1 MSKFTKP
8 NTEQSVTCGFYNND
22 PKYEKPRKYDAMQ
35 MSRIFDGVI
44 NDGIFKTIGE
54 CFVVR
59 ANSGNTVNVGPG
71 KAWFNHTWTENDAIL
86 PVDCGDSEQL
96 LDRIDALVI
105 DIDARPEVADNTI
118 TVVKG
123 TPSSYPNRPVLLNED
138 DHHQHALCYIYRK
151 AESTQITDAD
161 ITNVVG
167 TDETPYITGI
177 LETTSRDDWFA
188 QWRAELDQFVEE
200 EKAKATDEINTYVN
214 TNEAD
219 FTAWYSEMKQHMDD
233 VVAETDEWVASQ
245 KNTISDWFGNMQNTI
260 GEDSAINL
268 QIQVDRGDIERILVL
283 GLPDGVKN
291 ISEDGTTIVSTDSLN
306 RTLTKTFSNGF
317 ATCTTVLTD
326 TYGTEL
332 GRSVKNYSSDG
343 RVISTET
350 TILHQNVADISNI
363 LSSVSDITQETLDL
377 QNQYLE

>member
-105 DIDARPEVADNTI
+105 DVDARPEVADNTI

-123 TPSSYPNRPVLLNED
+123 TPSSHPNRPVLLNED

-151 AESTQITDAD
+151 AESNTIRDSD
-161 ITNVVG
+161 ITNVIG
-167 TDETPYITGI
+167 TSETPYITGI
-177 LETTSRDDWFA
+177 LEVTSRDDWFA
-188 QWRAELDQFVEE
+188 QWRAELDEFIEYEKNKALTDLNEFVSTNQTEFDTLYAE
-200 EKAKATDEINTYVN
+200 TKRHMNDVVTETDAWSESHKAT
-214 TNEAD
+214 
-219 FTAWYSEMKQHMDD
+219 ML
-233 VVAETDEWVASQ
+233 
-245 KNTISDWFGNMQNTI
+245 DWFANMQNQITQ
-260 GEDSAINL
+260 DAAMNL
-268 QIQVDRGDIERILVL
+268 QLQLDRNEIEKILL
-283 GLPDGVKN
+283 YGFTDGVKTFY
-291 ISEDGTTIVSTDSLN
+291 EDGLVVTRDSLG
-306 RTLTKTFSNGF
+306 RHLFKQFSNDSLK
-317 ATCTTVLTD
+317 CDIWLTD
-326 TYGTEL
+326 TNGTEL
-332 GRSVKNYSSDG
+332 GRITRTFSPDGNTISSDA
-343 RVISTET
+343 
-350 TILHQNVADISNI
+350 TILHQTSQDVANL
-363 LSSVSDITQETLDL
+363 LSSVTDVLTETLTL
-377 QNQYLE
+377 QNEYLD